1 LTERQTIK
9 LVTYMEENK
18 MGSVSME
25 QNAPVRGRKKSWLGK
40 VVSDKMDKSCV
51 VAVERSVQH
60 PVYKKYFKK
69 TTKLTA
75 HDEKNEAGIGDLVKV
90 VECRP
95 LSKRKSCRLVE
106 IIEKAR

>member
-1 LTERQTIK
+1 MERQTIK
-9 LVTYMEENK
+9 RFTYMEDNK

-25 QNAPVRGRKKSWLGK
+25 QSAPVRGRKKSWLGK
-40 VVSDKMDKSCV
+40 VVSDKMDKACI

-69 TTKLTA
+69 TTRLMA

>member
-1 LTERQTIK
+1 
-9 LVTYMEENK
+9 MEEKN
-18 MGSVSME
+18 MASSSTEGQAE
-25 QNAPVRGRKKSWLGK
+25 ARGRKKSWTGK
-40 VVSDKMDKSCV
+40 VVSDRMDKAII
-51 VAVERSVQH
+51 VAVERRVQH

-69 TTKLTA
+69 TTRLMA

-106 IIEKAR
+106 IVEKAK

>member
-1 LTERQTIK
+1 
-9 LVTYMEENK
+9 MEENIT
-18 MGSVSME
+18 GSVSLE
-25 QNAPVRGRKKSWLGK
+25 PSVAERGRKKSWVGK
-40 VVSDKMDKSCV
+40 VVSDKMNKAII
-51 VAVERSVQH
+51 VAVERRVQH

-69 TTKLTA
+69 TTKLMA

-106 IIEKAR
+106 IVEKAR

>member
-1 LTERQTIK
+1 MSAGKPTNRLLT
-9 LVTYMEENK
+9 N
-18 MGSVSME
+18 
-25 QNAPVRGRKKSWLGK
+25 GRTEYGQCISGTKCSGKRKKKSWLGK
-40 VVSDKMDKSCV
+40 VVSDKMDKACV
-51 VAVERSVQH
+51 VAVERRVQH

-69 TTKLTA
+69 TTKLMA

-106 IIEKAR
+106 IIEKAK

>member
-1 LTERQTIK
+1 
-9 LVTYMEENK
+9 MD
-18 MGSVSME
+18 SVAQG
-25 QNAPVRGRKKSWLGK
+25 QNVPERGRKKSWLGK
-40 VVSDKMDKSCV
+40 VVSDKMDKACV
-51 VAVERSVQH
+51 IAVERRVQH

-69 TTKLTA
+69 TTRLMA

-106 IIEKAR
+106 IIEKAK

>member
-1 LTERQTIK
+1 
-9 LVTYMEENK
+9 MEEQK
-18 MGSVSME
+18 MDSVAKE
-25 QNAPVRGRKKSWLGK
+25 QNVPVRGRKKSWIGK
-40 VVSDKMDKSCV
+40 VVSDKMDKACV

-69 TTKLTA
+69 TTRLMA

-106 IIEKAR
+106 IIEKAK

>member
-1 LTERQTIK
+1 
-9 LVTYMEENK
+9 MEEQK
-18 MGSVSME
+18 MDSVAKG
-25 QNAPVRGRKKSWLGK
+25 QDVPVRGRKKSWLGK
-40 VVSDKMDKSCV
+40 VVSDKMDKACV
-51 VAVERSVQH
+51 IAVERRVQH

-69 TTKLTA
+69 TTRLMA

-106 IIEKAR
+106 IIEKAK